1 MMKLKSL
8 QITPN
13 GENGWGTKE
22 LEFSDAVTQLY
33 GPNGTGKT
41 PLIKSLAYCLGYPS
55 VFRNDIYAKCH
66 SSILTIT
73 HDNKI
78 YKLERMFSDTFDVVV
93 HEPTNTQQNFY
104 NEQDYSK
111 YLFELL
117 NYEYPYLVSIRNE
130 ATRPYLSS
138 LLPIFYVG
146 QDQGYDGFYKPPTSF
161 IKDQFEEMVRL
172 SAKFPLKNSFSKR
185 KNAIDAKAAE
195 ERARKRTHQIKSLYE
210 QLLNDTDVGTL
221 SLEEIEKQ
229 ILVFKAEIE
238 KVKSGN
244 NIKANTTSSIDKLIS
259 LKMQQAREVGDEL
272 KVLEKKCLSIE
283 SVQSEIE
290 VEINT
295 LSLNEESRRIFMS
308 FSEICS
314 VQGCGLFLGSNE
326 SYGKNLLYLKDQIK
340 DLVISAD
347 TAQLRVEI
355 LKSTLD
361 THLKDIENLNK
372 EREKAQAEDNLN
384 VVVDSIHKTI
394 TAIIE
399 LEIKKKEIE
408 SLHELE
414 AKYINAE
421 NELNYAINKVEAQ
434 LSSPNK
440 SSLDIIKFKSNLQ
453 SSIIKWVE
461 IIKTKNIAK
470 EIEFVDG
477 FKPNYG
483 EEKLR
488 QLSGSTHLRAVLSF
502 HAALFEQLI
511 QGHQNGMRFLILDT
525 PGQHD
530 ISSEDLDLYI
540 SALKDLADKTS
551 IQIIFSTT
559 TYKYESKAND
569 IDWLPTYMDDGFEQ
583 KMFMGKQ

>member
-1 MMKLKSL
+1 MKLKSI
-8 QITPN
+8 QITPS
-13 GENGWGTKE
+13 GDDGWGTEE

-33 GPNGTGKT
+33 GSNGTGKT

-55 VFRNDIYAKCH
+55 VFRNDIYAKCR

-78 YKLERMFSDTFDVVV
+78 YKLERLFSDDFDIVV
-93 HEPTNTQQNFY
+93 HEPTNTKQNFY

-117 NYEYPYLVSIRNE
+117 NYDFPHLVSIRSE

-138 LLPIFYVG
+138 LLPMFYVG
-146 QDQGYDGFYKPPTSF
+146 QDQGYDGFYKPPASF

-172 SAKFPLKNSFSKR
+172 AAKFPVKNSFSKK

-195 ERARKRTHQIKSLYE
+195 ERARKKTHQIKSLYE
-210 QLLNDTDVGTL
+210 QLLNDSDVGPL

-229 ILVFKAEIE
+229 ILVFKTEIE
-238 KVKSGN
+238 RVKSGN
-244 NIKANTTSSIDKLIS
+244 NIKADTTSSIDKLIS
-259 LKMQQAREVGDEL
+259 SKMHQAREVSDEL
-272 KVLEKKCLSIE
+272 KALEKKCLSIN

-290 VEINT
+290 AEINT

-340 DLVISAD
+340 DLVVSANA
-347 TAQLRVEI
+347 AQLRVQK
-355 LKSTLD
+355 LKSTID
-361 THLKDIENLNK
+361 THLSDIENLNK
-372 EREKAQAEDNLN
+372 EREKAQEDDNLD
-384 VVVDSIHKTI
+384 VVVNSMHRTI
-394 TAIIE
+394 SEIIK

-408 SLHELE
+408 SLNDLE
-414 AKYINAE
+414 ARYIEAD
-421 NELNYAINKVEAQ
+421 NELNYAINKLEAQ
-434 LSSPNK
+434 SNAPNK
-440 SSLDIIKFKSNLQ
+440 SSLDIIKFKSNLK
-453 SSIIKWVE
+453 SSILKWVDV
-461 IIKTKNIAK
+461 IKTKNIAK

-483 EEKLR
+483 DEKLK

-511 QGHQNGMRFLILDT
+511 QCHYDGIRFLILDT

-530 ISSEDLDLYI
+530 ISAMDLDLYI
-540 SALKDLADKTS
+540 TALKKLADKFD
-551 IQIIFSTT
+551 IQIVFSTT
-559 TYKYESKAND
+559 TYKYEAKGND
-569 IDWLPTYMDDGFEQ
+569 IDWLPSYFDEGFEQ